1 MKLISYNIQYGYGSD
16 GRYDLSRAA
25 KDLEPFDAAIPAWG

>member
-16 GRYDLSRAA
+16 GRYDLARCAELIDGA
-25 KDLEPFDAAIPAWG
+25 